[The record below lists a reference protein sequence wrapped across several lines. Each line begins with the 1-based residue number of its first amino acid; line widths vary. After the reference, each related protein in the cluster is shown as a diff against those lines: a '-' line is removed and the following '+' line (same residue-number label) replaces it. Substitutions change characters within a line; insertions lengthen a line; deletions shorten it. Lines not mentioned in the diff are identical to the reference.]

1 MPDRAERHPGV
12 VHLLSLF
19 AYDHL
24 PLHLQEIAG
33 PISVLAHEMAD
44 RLQDGPELVT
54 GLRKLLEGK
63 DCLVRQ
69 RNEDLPARP
78 VQRFDDVK
86 RVAEAAFEAGES
98 YAAWSEGSLQ
108 GGIGYESFEQW
119 WEQR

>member
-1 MPDRAERHPGV
+1 MPDRPERHSGV
-12 VHLLSLF
+12 THLLSLF
-19 AYDHL
+19 DYKHL

-44 RLQDGPELVT
+44 RLEDGPELVA

-69 RNEDLPARP
+69 RNIDVPARP

-86 RVAEAAFEAGES
+86 RVAESAFEAGES
-98 YAAWSEGSLQ
+98 YAVWSEGSLH
-108 GGIGYESFEQW
+108 GDIGYRNFEEW
-119 WEQR
+119 WTQR